1 MFTIYCKAIVIKAF
15 WYWHKDRH
23 TDQWNRMENP
33 EIKPHFYIHR
43 FSTKMP
49 KQSNE
54 ERMVFSIK
62 NGIFN
67 KWLINWKN
75 WTDTYK
81 RMKLGH
87 NDTSYARINLK
98 WRKDLNVS

>member
-75 WTDTYK
+75 WTATYK
-81 RMKLGH
+81 RRKLDIH
-87 NDTSYARINLK
+87 VTPIHKTNSK
-98 WRKDLNVS
+98 